1 MSAKKSS
8 DRIYF
13 PYLDVIR
20 FVAAFM
26 IIVYHG
32 YEAWRSWFGEVGF
45 LSAGTYTELTGFGKL
60 VNRFLG
66 NLELGVDIF
75 FLLSGFLITYIL
87 LKEKEK
93 HGKINIKN
101 FIIRRTLRIWPL
113 YFLLIAIAPFLVSW
127 LNVAEPNYLANA
139 LFVNNFHAIQTGK
152 WTYPFAHF
160 WSICIEEHFYLV
172 WPFII
177 AFVPRR
183 YLLKLFVSLIL
194 VSIAFRM
201 YASINMEYP
210 WFAIYLHTL
219 SRMDVLIIG
228 SAGALFYARRPFTIN
243 LSRFYRYALMIILI
257 AALALEPVVRWDT
270 IFLAGFKK
278 FFYTGIIA
286 VLLLDYNFNPKF
298 RHIVKH
304 NSIFHYFGKISYGIY
319 MYGNILLLIVMKK
332 MMMKW
337 GIDNMYIYMLLLV
350 SLSLIIPAIS
360 YELFEKPILR
370 FKRRFAVIK
379 TRQEFDRKETKK

>member
-278 FFYTGIIA
+278 FFYTGII
-286 VLLLDYNFNPKF
+286 
-298 RHIVKH
+298 
-304 NSIFHYFGKISYGIY
+304 
-319 MYGNILLLIVMKK
+319 
-332 MMMKW
+332 
-337 GIDNMYIYMLLLV
+337 
-350 SLSLIIPAIS
+350 
-360 YELFEKPILR
+360 
-370 FKRRFAVIK
+370 
-379 TRQEFDRKETKK
+379 